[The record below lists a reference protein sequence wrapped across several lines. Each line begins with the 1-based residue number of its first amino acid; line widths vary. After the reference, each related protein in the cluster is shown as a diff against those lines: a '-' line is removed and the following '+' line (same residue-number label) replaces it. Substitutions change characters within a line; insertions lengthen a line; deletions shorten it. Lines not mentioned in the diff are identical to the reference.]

1 MERNGLPRYSRFV
14 FGLDCVKYVN
24 FGNLVQDGDTK
35 AEGSFSRF
43 GVPDELYTDNGPQYS
58 SWEFKQ
64 FSKEWGFIHKTSS
77 PGFLKVMVLSKE
89 QFKQPTEC
97 LTSASVMELILI

>member
-1 MERNGLPRYSRFV
+1 MDYLVTADSYSGWIALNTLTLGTSSRMV
-14 FGLDCVKYVN
+14 IQKLKDH
-24 FGNLVQDGDTK
+24 
-35 AEGSFSRF
+35 FSRF